1 MQYKDYA
8 KEKLDYAY
16 EVVSK
21 GMSVCKA
28 AEEYSIPKS
37 TLHDRVVG
45 KVLPGSNS
53 GPCRHLNSTEEI
65 ELVNFLDHCASL
77 GYSRSKQELIQLAQ
91 STVDMKGISAKVT
104 AGWWKSFKSRHSKLT
119 LRQPE
124 PMSHCRM
131 AAVSDSV
138 LTNYFDLL
146 ESTLT
151 QCNLTEHPGQI
162 FNLDE
167 SGFPLSPKAPKV
179 VAKRG
184 TKHPISINGQEK
196 SQITVLACVSA
207 SGNAIPPLVIFD
219 RKNLTEELTR
229 SEVPDT
235 RYGLSDSGW
244 MDSDIF
250 QDWFANHFL

>member
-1 MQYKDYA
+1 MAVACPPLKERIYVSHRSSIKPLLTSGHPLQYKDYA

-16 EVVSK
+16 EAVSK
-21 GMSVCKA
+21 GMSVHRA
-28 AEEYSIPKS
+28 AEEYGIPKS

-45 KVLPGSNS
+45 KVLAGSKS
-53 GPCRHLNSTEEI
+53 GHRRRLSSTVEI
-65 ELVNFLDHCASL
+65 ELVNFLDHCGSL
-77 GYSRSKQELIQLAQ
+77 GYSRSKQEVIQLAQ

-104 AGWWKSFKSRHSKLT
+104 AGWWKSFQSRHSKLT
-119 LRQPE
+119 LRQLE

-167 SGFPLSPKAPKV
+167 SVFPLSPKAPNV
-179 VAKRG
+179 VAKRA
-184 TKHPISINGQEK
+184 TKHPISINGQKK
-196 SQITVLACVSA
+196 SQIAVLACVSA
-207 SGNAIPPLVIFD
+207 SGTAIPPLVIFD
-219 RKNLTEELTR
+219 RKTLQKN
-229 SEVPDT
+229 
-235 RYGLSDSGW
+235 
-244 MDSDIF
+244 
-250 QDWFANHFL
+250 